1 MRPRKAPRSGCPIDY
16 AATMFGD
23 RWTMLVLR
31 DLSRGKR
38 YFSEF
43 AAADEGIA
51 PNILASRLKQLEKFG
66 ILTRRVDPANRR
78 QVIYELTD
86 KGLDLTPIMIEL
98 AMWSAKHD
106 PNTMVTRDFVQRVRG
121 DRDQVIREIV
131 QRLSPK
137 RGARA

>member
-1 MRPRKAPRSGCPIDY
+1 MRRHKAPRSGCPIDY

-31 DLSRGKR
+31 DLARGKR

-43 AAADEGIA
+43 AASDEGVA

-66 ILTRRVDPANRR
+66 IVTRRVDPESRR
-78 QVIYELTD
+78 QVIYELTE

-98 AMWSAKHD
+98 TVWSARHD
-106 PNTMVTRDFVQRVRG
+106 PHTFVTKDFTDRAKTDREGLVRET
-121 DRDQVIREIV
+121 IK
-131 QRLSPK
+131 RLSPK
-137 RGARA
+137 KS